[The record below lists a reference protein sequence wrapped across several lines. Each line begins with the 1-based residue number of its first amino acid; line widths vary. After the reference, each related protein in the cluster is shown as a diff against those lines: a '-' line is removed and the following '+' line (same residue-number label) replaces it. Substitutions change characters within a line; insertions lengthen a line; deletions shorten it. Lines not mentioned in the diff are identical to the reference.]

1 MNGQKNISLPFD
13 FPFYW
18 NHYSNLY
25 IVTPGYLTLYEQPV
39 VGQSEIPNDNLPNGI
54 IAPFWAPLMPDMNTG
69 WIRYMTGGV
78 EPNRYLVV
86 EWHDMQDSQGNLFTF
101 EAILYENGNIL
112 FQYQQIG
119 EEYWCASTGIES
131 ETTYYSLAYP
141 VWCDNYPAEGTAVL
155 FTRPGPVARFSVD
168 ELNLGKFAKPGSD
181 VYYYF
186 NVVNNGSLG
195 VDTFDFDIST
205 SHPIFIEDA
214 TNWQD
219 FTDTDSD
226 GKIDTGP
233 MMPGSGRDVQIRMY
247 LPRSTPIYTDIFTSV
262 TITSSLDTTRS
273 KTVLME
279 TTVPAPFT
287 QTFSENYPRANYMEL
302 NWAYYETII
311 KTSPFTILT
320 RSPIVA
326 ETLDNIFINIWEN
339 HDWADYNE
347 SSYLQYAMIDSFG
360 LIVKPY
366 TNLTQ
371 KIDSE
376 EYHYYDKDPAV
387 SVAADGKIGI
397 AWYSYAY
404 NENADLHNYNIWY
417 AILDSNGRL
426 ISGPVNLTNN
436 TVWAHPNDVEFIKF
450 GSPGIAAT
458 TDNRFMITWDQST
471 VVNGESLEDI
481 YFSILQSNGASIIPP
496 LKITD
501 GLADSVGYKN
511 PLVTTVDGNRFFI
524 TYVKLQKDSTG
535 WVKQFPYMIYGS
547 NGIILKTETE
557 TGLYGNIIDV
567 TQLSGG
573 NLLMASAM
581 GGSNSKDVGYTILSG
596 IDYSTLYNSPGLE
609 HPASEIDE
617 IFGLSVTKDSDNHG
631 ILTWTDDEGEYL
643 YYALI
648 AGSGEVLDGPSI
660 FHRTIE
666 NEEDS
671 FYLSSNGSSSTTNSK
686 NPTKNTDVVVSFN
699 SDLYGVAPGG
709 QVAITIHYA
718 SHGFATAMAP
728 YLTLTLSEGLTYISD
743 TLWEPPYI
751 NGNQF
756 SWFLPYLEYGEGGEF
771 TVYVTIPT
779 DAQIGN
785 LYPIDMEIITDE
797 IGWPEA
803 YPEDN
808 IDQAQ
813 IMSSEQLFL
822 PTLLK

>member
-1 MNGQKNISLPFD
+1 M
-13 FPFYW
+13 
-18 NHYSNLY
+18 
-25 IVTPGYLTLYEQPV
+25 
-39 VGQSEIPNDNLPNGI
+39 EIDLLI
-54 IAPFWAPLMPDMNTG
+54 
-69 WIRYMTGGV
+69 
-78 EPNRYLVV
+78 
-86 EWHDMQDSQGNLFTF
+86 

-131 ETTYYSLAYP
+131 ETAYYGLAYP

-155 FTRPGPVARFSVD
+155 FTRPGPVARFYVD
-168 ELNLGKFAKPGSD
+168 ELYLGKFAQPGSD

-214 TNWQD
+214 TSWQD

-247 LPRSTPIYTDIFTSV
+247 LPRSTPIYSDIFTSV
-262 TITSSLDTTRS
+262 TITSSLDTTLS

-279 TTVPAPFT
+279 TTIPAPFT
-287 QTFSENYPRANYMEL
+287 QTYSELDFPANFLEL
-302 NWAYYETII
+302 NWANYQSTIGMA
-311 KTSPFTILT
+311 PYMLFT
-320 RSPIVA
+320 RAPVVA
-326 ETLDNIFINIWEN
+326 ETPDNNFINIWEN
-339 HDWADYNE
+339 YTYANYNE
-347 SSYLQYAMIDSFG
+347 SSFLQYAIVDSFG
-360 LIVKPY
+360 KIVKPF
-366 TNLTQ
+366 TGLTE
-371 KIDSE
+371 KVDSE

-387 SVAADGKIGI
+387 SVAADGKIGV
-397 AWYSYAY
+397 AWYSHAY

-417 AILDSNGRL
+417 AILDLKGK
-426 ISGPVNLTNN
+426 IVTGPVNLTNN
-436 TVWAHPNDVEFIKF
+436 TVWAHPEDATFIKF
-450 GSPGIAAT
+450 GSPSIAAT

-471 VVNGESLEDI
+471 VVNGKSLEDI

-511 PLVTTVDGNRFFI
+511 PLVTTIDGNRFFI
-524 TYVKLQKDSTG
+524 TYLKLQKDSTG
-535 WVKQFPYMIYGS
+535 WVKNFPYRIYGS
-547 NGIILKTETE
+547 NGSNLKTETD
-557 TGLYGNIIDV
+557 TSLWGNLIDV

-573 NLLMASAM
+573 NLLLASAM
-581 GGSNSKDVGYTILSG
+581 GGSSISKDVGYTILSNS
-596 IDYSTLYNSPGLE
+596 DYSPIYTSLGLE

-648 AGSGEVLDGPSI
+648 GASGEVVDGPSI
-660 FHRTIE
+660 FHRAIE
-666 NEEDS
+666 ENR
-671 FYLSSNGSSSTTNSK
+671 FLLSSNGYSSTTNST
-686 NPTKNTDVVVSFN
+686 NPTRNTDAVVRFN
-699 SDLYGVAPGG
+699 SDLYGVTPGG

-743 TLWEPPYI
+743 TLWEPPDI
-751 NGNQF
+751 SGNQF
-756 SWFLPYLEYGEGGEF
+756 SWFLPYLEYGESGEF
-771 TVYVTIPT
+771 IVYVTIPA

-785 LYPIDMEIITDE
+785 LYPIDMEVITDE

-803 YPEDN
+803 YPDDN

-822 PTLLK
+822 PSLLR